1 MSSLTADVTGLDETD
16 LDEGRV
22 GAMGVITIPPEK
34 RPGNG
39 LNEARDTDAPPAPAV
54 VGMDELTPLGRLEEE
69 HVKEAA
75 NISEVVTKSSSESD
89 SIWKVAVANF
99 LFDIAR
105 FAQRNPEVCWFVE
118 VVRVEVGIKI
128 GGSAHDLNTKTNKVI
143 RRSADPAKQ

>member
-1 MSSLTADVTGLDETD
+1 MSSLTADVAGLDETD

-89 SIWKVAVANF
+89 SIWKVAGANF

-118 VVRVEVGIKI
+118 VVRVEVGIKVR
-128 GGSAHDLNTKTNKVI
+128 GSAHDLNTKTNKVI